1 MLLPP
6 LNNIQMKGVTM
17 KHRIF
22 AYLVVT
28 TATLLF
34 IPSASATWSG
44 FRSLGT
50 TKVVGK
56 PSCVQLGTDEVMCV
70 AQSQQHTL
78 MTNQFSKNAW
88 SGWTN
93 LSGTVTSDPSCID
106 DGTGNV
112 FCGALSATNTLTGT
126 LFNGKKWSSLTDSG
140 GLIDSGP
147 SCALLDAG
155 RVLCGARSQTGALT
169 TSVFNGT
176 TWGKFSSQGSGLL
189 NAPACTGDDHGN
201 VICEANAMVNKATT
215 TIADLFDGAR
225 WQGVLTLG
233 GYFIDPPICMA
244 VGKKGTVE
252 GGVACFVLGGN
263 DAVWVNQFNG
273 NGWNTGDWTSW
284 GQITGN
290 VYPGAY
296 SCALESSDNIVCG
309 FINVQDSLFYEQTFT
324 NGGWTGYNKVGGSP
338 FIAGPS
344 CASFATGKVMCVL
357 IGLNNQ
363 ALSVTGP

>member
-1 MLLPP
+1 
-6 LNNIQMKGVTM
+6 M

-22 AYLVVT
+22 VSVV
-28 TATLLF
+28 ALGAALLST
-34 IPSASATWSG
+34 PLASATWSG

-56 PSCVQLGTDEVMCV
+56 PSCVQLGSDEVMCV
-70 AQSQQHTL
+70 AQSQQHSL
-78 MTNQFSKNAW
+78 MTNQFSKSAW

-112 FCGALSATNTLTGT
+112 FCGAISATNTLTGT
-126 LFNGKKWSSLTDSG
+126 LFNGKKWSSLIDSA
-140 GLIDSGP
+140 GLIDSRP

-155 RVLCGARSQTGALT
+155 RVLCGARSQTGTLT

-176 TWGKFSSQGSGLL
+176 TWGKFSSQASGVL
-189 NAPACTGDDHGN
+189 NAPACTGDEDGN
-201 VICEANAMVNKATT
+201 VICEANAIVNNATT

-233 GYFIDPPICMA
+233 GYFIDPPICMS

-324 NGGWTGYNKVGGSP
+324 NGNWTGYNKVGGSP

-344 CASFATGKVMCVL
+344 CTAFATNKVMCVL
-357 IGLNNQ
+357 VGLNNQ
-363 ALSVTGP
+363 AVSVTGP

>member
-1 MLLPP
+1 
-6 LNNIQMKGVTM
+6 MKC
-17 KHRIF
+17 RIF

-28 TATLLF
+28 AATLLF

-56 PSCVQLGTDEVMCV
+56 PSCVQLAAGQVMCV

-78 MTNQFSKNAW
+78 MTNQFSNNAW

-93 LSGTVTSDPSCID
+93 LSGTVTSDPSCIG

-112 FCGALSATNTLTGT
+112 FCGASSATSTLTGT
-126 LFNGKKWSSLTDSG
+126 LFNGTKWSSL
-140 GLIDSGP
+140 IDSSGPIDSRP
-147 SCALLDAG
+147 SCALLVAG
-155 RVLCGARSQTGALT
+155 KVLCGARSQTGALT

-176 TWGKFSSQGSGLL
+176 TWGKFSNQASGLI
-189 NAPACTGDDHGN
+189 NAPACTGDEAGN
-201 VICEANAMVNKATT
+201 VICEANAIVNNATT

-225 WQGVLTLG
+225 WQGALTLG
-233 GYFIDPPICMA
+233 GYFIDPPFCIA
-244 VGKKGTVE
+244 VDKKGTVE

-263 DAVWVNQFNG
+263 DAVWVNRFNG
-273 NGWNTGDWTSW
+273 NGWNTGDWTGW

-290 VYPGAY
+290 VYPGAG
-296 SCALESSDNIVCG
+296 SCALESSDTIVCG
-309 FINVQDSLFYEQTFT
+309 FINVQDSLFYEQTFI
-324 NGGWTGYNKVGGSP
+324 NGNWAGYNKVGGSP
-338 FIAGPS
+338 FTAGPA
-344 CASFATGKVMCVL
+344 CATFATNKVMCVVV
-357 IGLNNQ
+357 GLNNQ